1 MKSLPYAEKNSTL
14 SAEEKALLTALR
26 MKLDACGATYQ
37 ILVHDSNLA
46 SAEDGA
52 GSGLGRLEEMAPTF
66 ILRSKIG
73 YFAAILRGDTRLS
86 YKKIKHQF
94 GLKDISL
101 TSPQEVEQLTGAK
114 IGYVPLINPG
124 MKTILDARLLEKRLV
139 YGGTGVANH
148 TLAIDPHVLVDCTQ
162 AQVFDFSEPK
172 QQAEE
177 NLA

>member
-1 MKSLPYAEKNSTL
+1 MKALPYDEKNSAL
-14 SAEEKALLTALR
+14 SAVEKTRLAELQALLETR
-26 MKLDACGATYQ
+26 GAAYQ
-37 ILVHDSNLA
+37 LLVHASNLA

-52 GSGLGRLEEMAPTF
+52 DSGLGLLEEMAPTF
-66 ILRSKIG
+66 ILRSKAG

-86 YKKIKHQF
+86 YKKIKHEF

-101 TSPQEVEQLTGAK
+101 TSPEEVEQLTGARV
-114 IGYVPLINPG
+114 GYVPLINPG
-124 MKTILDARLLEKRLV
+124 MKTIMDGRLLEKQIV

-148 TLAIDPHVLVDCTQ
+148 TLTIDPHVLVDCTR

>member
-1 MKSLPYAEKNSTL
+1 MKALPYDEKNSAL
-14 SAEEKALLTALR
+14 SAVEKTRLAELQALLETR
-26 MKLDACGATYQ
+26 GAAFQ
-37 ILVHDSNLA
+37 LLVHAGNLA

-52 GSGLGRLEEMAPTF
+52 DSGLGLLEEMAPTF
-66 ILRSKIG
+66 ILRSQAG

-86 YKKIKHQF
+86 YKKIKHRF

-114 IGYVPLINPG
+114 VGYVPLINPG
-124 MKTILDARLLEKRLV
+124 MRTILDEKVLEKRLV

-148 TLAIDPHVLVDCTQ
+148 TLAVDPRVLVDCTQ

-172 QQAEE
+172 QPAEE